1 MSLIQQPGGK
11 LLVYQVDL
19 KENYN
24 RQYIYTK
31 ENDMKETIKN
41 IIKEHARIKKIQ
53 SSTES
58 KIIENRLNFIF
69 EDSTGY
75 TTRNKIRKNLL
86 SEKNQLLYM
95 GYTPKLVNEIFNRF
109 MVKI

>member
-1 MSLIQQPGGK
+1 MA
-11 LLVYQVDL
+11 YQVDL

-24 RQYIYTK
+24 KTNIYSK
-31 ENDMKETIKN
+31 GNDMNETIKN

-53 SSTES
+53 TSTES